1 MLNVEDSLSGEA
13 ETNGTVDATVTN
25 TTASLETVSTSTE
38 AKEQATKSK
47 PAPNHRTRSK
57 GGRQNGKMHRKPAK
71 RFEQFQRHEALGQ
84 FSVLAD
90 TDSDEGDSDDMDVD
104 DEAARYESPTS
115 CIGEDDAPYA
125 FPATEDASMV
135 VDVGPKAAP
144 AHAVDAPMTTA
155 EPMEGV
161 KTETRQHTGTRL
173 KKGKRGGALKG
184 MQTSMANYMHHA
196 SATVA
201 YAKTDEEATPAGTE
215 ASTERDVIIPD
226 TPDSQEDFT
235 IEDTR
240 SGNDAGDNDLPIQIG
255 QWLQSFQGSEVGV
268 VANGHCAFLAMH
280 ATSAN
285 YSGADMKNTV
295 EVVAETTELKWFV
308 YALMMN
314 NLRKDVQLN
323 LIDPI
328 KACAS
333 LHPDQPPFTSVQGA
347 TAALYAHYDAAR
359 KRSAGAKVQ
368 SHAHVQKYCYGT
380 HRLADGTD
388 HESGYGAAL
397 KDRDATEYLRNCW
410 RLHVLPTFIILRHHE
425 RHFYGVRHGELYFK
439 WRAEGD
445 PGFTPDIAADY
456 DWKTYINVLTDQ
468 EREVDM
474 ATINRLADRDDVNDI
489 IIKRLDM
496 RVRLDVVHARGVSQ
510 YWTRMRLKRTG
521 QCCQKR
527 RSKPYTKIMVSI
539 ITQQDFYLLAQMMS
553 AAQDFPRVQDTQTK
567 AKVKTF
573 CKERLVAVEDKN
585 VNMET
590 AYMLARAPDRWKR
603 LAQWLPPR
611 YCRAQPQPLM
621 EQVWRILHVIP
632 YTVAAWTDTPMGRA
646 HTGARATWYDTF
658 PFVRSLCHG
667 VVDHNDWS
675 SATEAPTGQAW
686 GETAEE
692 FSAGLPTP
700 ERN

>member
-1 MLNVEDSLSGEA
+1 
-13 ETNGTVDATVTN
+13 
-25 TTASLETVSTSTE
+25 
-38 AKEQATKSK
+38 
-47 PAPNHRTRSK
+47 
-57 GGRQNGKMHRKPAK
+57 
-71 RFEQFQRHEALGQ
+71 
-84 FSVLAD
+84 
-90 TDSDEGDSDDMDVD
+90 
-104 DEAARYESPTS
+104 
-115 CIGEDDAPYA
+115 
-125 FPATEDASMV
+125 
-135 VDVGPKAAP
+135 
-144 AHAVDAPMTTA
+144 
-155 EPMEGV
+155 
-161 KTETRQHTGTRL
+161 
-173 KKGKRGGALKG
+173 
-184 MQTSMANYMHHA
+184 MQTSMANYMHYA
-196 SATVA
+196 SATDA
-201 YAKTDEEATPAGTE
+201 YAKTDEEATAAGTKT
-215 ASTERDVIIPD
+215 STESDDIIPD
-226 TPDSQEDFT
+226 TPDSQEDL
-235 IEDTR
+235 IIGDTR

-285 YSGADMKNTV
+285 YSGSDMKNTAV
-295 EVVAETTELKWFV
+295 VVAETTEFKWFV
-308 YALMMN
+308 YSLMMN

-328 KACAS
+328 KECAS
-333 LHPDQPPFTSVQGA
+333 LHPDQPLFTSVQGA

-368 SHAHVQKYCYGT
+368 KSYWAGPHELRAMAQYLREPILVFDVSSTGDAHVQRYCYGT

-388 HESGYGAAL
+388 HESGYGTAM

-425 RHFYGVRHGELYFK
+425 RHFYGVSHGELYFR

-445 PGFTPDIAADY
+445 PGFTSDIAAAY

-468 EREVDM
+468 ERGVDM

-496 RVRLDVVHARGVSQ
+496 RVRLDVVHARMGFPILDKDGIEADWTVLLEAEEKALHEDYGLDHYSAGSQSTDTNDESCAGFPQRYTPPATGELVMNTYFRTLRAGVDAPMEEVDMPLANLIVTANAEGFRRWCTM
-510 YWTRMRLKRTG
+510 YHTLFNIPELKRRTTIEDLRPWLLQRTDALRHLFAFLPYPEQEAKTWTLEHLEEWG
-521 QCCQKR
+521 ASEVYLEQLGALR
-527 RSKPYTKIMVSI
+527 RI
-539 ITQQDFYLLAQMMS
+539 
-553 AAQDFPRVQDTQTK
+553 VQDTQTK
-567 AKVKTF
+567 AKAKTF
-573 CKERLVAVEDKN
+573 CTEWLAAVEDKH
-585 VNMET
+585 VNKET

-611 YCRAQPQPLM
+611 YCRAQPQQLT

-667 VVDHNDWS
+667 IVDHNDWS

-692 FSAGLPTP
+692 ISAGLPTP
-700 ERN
+700 EQN